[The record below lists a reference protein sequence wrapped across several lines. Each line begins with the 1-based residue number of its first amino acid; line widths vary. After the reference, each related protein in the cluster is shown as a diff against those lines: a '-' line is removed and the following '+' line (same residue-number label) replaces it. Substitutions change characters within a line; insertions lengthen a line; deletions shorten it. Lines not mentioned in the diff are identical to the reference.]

1 MLAIYRATQPIV
13 SDACMILAA
22 QIIGQPTLSFTIII
36 CGFGSAWV
44 GNGSLDEK
52 NWMDQSW
59 QDIQASYMAKQN
71 PYHFDVTSIHMKWQ
85 FL

>member
-13 SDACMILAA
+13 SDHCMILAA

-59 QDIQASYMAKQN
+59 QDIQESYMANAK
-71 PYHFDVTSIHMKWQ
+71 S
-85 FL
+85 